1 MVVDTARMTEQVLER
16 ALQVYLTS
24 QRNNQPKIHHGQQ
37 TLRQLAQQNA
47 GLTNIEISEENIK
60 CFTHVAKKYH
70 VDFALKK
77 VPDPEHPKYM
87 VFFKSRD
94 ADSMTA
100 AFQEFVNR
108 EMKQPSI
115 RERLAQARELCQQL
129 NLQHDRVRSMERGLE
144 R

>member
-1 MVVDTARMTEQVLER
+1 MTEQVLER

-24 QRNNQPKIHHGQQ
+24 QHNNQPKIHHGQQ
-37 TLRQLAQQNA
+37 TLRQLSRQNA
-47 GLTNIEISEENIK
+47 GLTNIEISDENIK
-60 CFTHVAKKYH
+60 SFTHVAKKYH

-129 NLQHDRVRSMERGLE
+129 NLQRDRVRSMERGLE